1 MTFRLRKYKPSVA
14 IRVILQVEAGWNVSP
29 VAFLLTNIMQ
39 KKRQTA
45 AVAQVKENVAYEIF
59 LLTRNLGVN

>member
-1 MTFRLRKYKPSVA
+1 
-14 IRVILQVEAGWNVSP
+14 
-29 VAFLLTNIMQ
+29 MQ